1 MKNQDKVT
9 AFFNAPTIGLNAFL
23 VENYRELGMT
33 NDEFLLMVHVLG
45 QMARLDGDVEMQALV
60 DNLGWSADTISKLVE
75 QLREKDFMTDHAK
88 RDRNGKVATQI
99 DFSPIYMK
107 LMQLSADDL
116 ATETVSARVETQGA
130 SSLEQMNTQTNGN
143 LSRADIYNMVEQEF
157 GRPLSPIEIN
167 TIKNW
172 FDIDHFRP
180 DFIRVAIQEAVLNS
194 ALNLRYIETILAS
207 WQKKNYHSLQDVY
220 DEKQKHQQFKQRE
233 TNDLPDVAWD
243 VDIQNTDWS
252 KF

>member
-1 MKNQDKVT
+1 MDNQEKVT
-9 AFFNAPTIGLNAFL
+9 AFFNAPTVSLNVYL
-23 VENYRELGMT
+23 MTHYRELGMT
-33 NDEFLLMVHVLG
+33 NDEFLLMTHIQS
-45 QMARLDGDVEMQALV
+45 QMVMLDGDVDMRGLEKS
-60 DNLGWSADTISKLVE
+60 LGWTTNTISKVVE
-75 QLREKDFMTDHAK
+75 QLREKGYMTDHAK
-88 RDRNGKVATQI
+88 RDRNGKVATQL
-99 DFSPIYMK
+99 DFSPLYLK
-107 LMQLSADDL
+107 LIAMDPNAVVAAS
-116 ATETVSARVETQGA
+116 VSSRVDTQGEGA
-130 SSLEQMNTQTNGN
+130 LEQIDVSKNSS

-172 FDIDHFRP
+172 FEIDHFRP
-180 DFIRVAIQEAVLNS
+180 DFIQVAIQEAVLNN

-220 DEKQKHQQFKQRE
+220 SEKQKHQQYKQRE

>member
-1 MKNQDKVT
+1 MKSQDKVT

-60 DNLGWSADTISKLVE
+60 DNLGWSADRISKLVE

-107 LMQLSADDL
+107 LIQLSADDL
-116 ATETVSARVETQGA
+116 ATETVAARVETQGA
-130 SSLEQMNTQTNGN
+130 SSLEQMNTQTNGSI
-143 LSRADIYNMVEQEF
+143 SRADIYNMVEQEF